1 MLAIDAVFLIL
12 ELGVGIAVGSL
23 ALLADAFHMV
33 WRIGG
38 GRVGRSQC

>member
-1 MLAIDAVFLIL
+1 MLAIDAVFLVL

-33 WRIGG
+33 SKLADEEI
-38 GRVGRSQC
+38 SITS